1 MKGTGTMKGLA
12 PAVTSVLAVLV
23 FAGFVVLLF
32 VKSIPDG
39 MKDALM
45 LLAGAAAAGYGQVLS
60 YWLGS
65 SAGSARKDEALSKI
79 TETKV

>member
-1 MKGTGTMKGLA
+1 MKNLA
-12 PAVTSVLAVLV
+12 PAICSVLAVCV

-32 VKSIPDG
+32 LKAIPEG
-39 MKDALM
+39 MKDPLM

-65 SAGSARKDEALSKI
+65 SAGSARKDEAITKLSDKP
-79 TETKV
+79 

>member
-1 MKGTGTMKGLA
+1 MKGIA
-12 PAVTSVLAVLV
+12 PAVTSILAVVV

-32 VKSIPDG
+32 LKAIPEG
-39 MKDALM
+39 MKDPLM

-65 SAGSARKDEALSKI
+65 SAGSAKKDETLSKLSEK
-79 TETKV
+79 T

>member
-1 MKGTGTMKGLA
+1 MA
-12 PAVTSVLAVLV
+12 AAITSMLAVAV

-32 VKSIPDG
+32 LQTVPEG
-39 MKDALM
+39 MKDPLM

-65 SAGSARKDEALSKI
+65 SAGSARKDEILGKT
-79 TETKV
+79 TETKT

>member
-1 MKGTGTMKGLA
+1 MKGIA
-12 PAVTSVLAVLV
+12 PAVTSVLAVVV

-32 VKSIPDG
+32 LKAIPEG
-39 MKDALM
+39 MKDPLM

-65 SAGSARKDEALSKI
+65 SAGSARKDEAI
-79 TETKV
+79 TKLTGTP

>member
-1 MKGTGTMKGLA
+1 MKGIA
-12 PAVTSVLAVLV
+12 AAFCSILAVAV

-32 VKSIPDG
+32 LKTIPDG
-39 MKDALM
+39 MKEPLM

-65 SAGSARKDEALSKI
+65 SAGSARKDETLNKLTEVSKP
-79 TETKV
+79 